1 MAESVILSYETR
13 EGKGTRKAEKLRRA
27 GKTPGVVYGH
37 KEGTLSITV
46 AHDALFNAV
55 KHNVRVVDLQGP
67 GKTEKALI
75 KELQWDHLGKDIL
88 HVDFER
94 VAADERIKVTV
105 HIELRGVAPGVA
117 GGGILDQQIHALHV
131 ECLAVAIPDNVRVPI
146 GELQKGQAI
155 HVRDLK
161 LPEGV
166 TVLDDPDAI
175 VVHVTEPRVEV
186 AAPTEEEVTGAE
198 PEVIR
203 PDRRAAEEGEE
214 K

>member
-1 MAESVILSYETR
+1 MAEVVVLAFETR
-13 EGKGTRKAEKLRRA
+13 EGRGSHKAEKLRRA
-27 GKTPGVVYGH
+27 GKTPGVIYGH
-37 KEGTLSITV
+37 KEGTLSIAVSHET
-46 AHDALFNAV
+46 LFEAV
-55 KHNVRVVDLQGP
+55 KHNVRVVDLQGQ

-75 KELQWDHLGKDIL
+75 KDLQWDYLGKDIL

-94 VAADERIKVTV
+94 VGVDERIKITI
-105 HIELRGVAPGVA
+105 HIELRGVAPGIA

-131 ECLAVAIPDNVRVPI
+131 ECLAISIPDNVRVAI

-175 VVHVTEPRVEV
+175 VVQVAEPRAET
-186 AAPTEEEVTGAE
+186 APTGEEATVAE

-203 PDRRAAEEGEE
+203 SRPVAEDEEE